1 VRRRAREAI
10 VLTRV
15 ERGRLGI
22 ACLIVS
28 LMLRLSTLYRG
39 WQRKKRGRL
48 TGGVGMAGFGGR
60 WVRYGAGMVALGVV
74 AMAWHFGNR
83 QSGGIRQAGERKVMP
98 ELVMTQLDGGTWRM
112 ADHRGQVVLVNY
124 WATWCGPCWEET
136 PGLIRLSK
144 ELGPKGLAVVG
155 VSIDEGGRETVQKF
169 VDEFRV
175 PYPVVMPERL
185 SQMEFGLAGVPTTLL
200 VDRQGRVAKTYVGA
214 VRQAD
219 FKSDVETLLGE
230 AR

>member
-1 VRRRAREAI
+1 
-10 VLTRV
+10 
-15 ERGRLGI
+15 
-22 ACLIVS
+22 
-28 LMLRLSTLYRG
+28 
-39 WQRKKRGRL
+39 
-48 TGGVGMAGFGGR
+48 
-60 WVRYGAGMVALGVV
+60 MVALGVV

-169 VDEFRV
+169 VDEFHV
-175 PYPVVMPERL
+175 SYPVALLDRM
-185 SQMEFGLAGVPTTLL
+185 SQMEYGMAGVPTTIL
-200 VDRQGRVAKTYVGA
+200 VDKNGRVAKTYVGA

-219 FKSDVETLLGE
+219 FKTDVEVLLAE
-230 AR
+230 R